1 MSAYFSAMSQYAT
14 FSGRASR
21 AEFWKFT
28 GIYMLGALIIVC
40 IETFVLGVPE
50 DSITV
55 FYAIYM
61 LVHILPGIAVTVRRL
76 HDIDRNGAWFL
87 ILLTGIGVL
96 VLLVFMLTP
105 GIPGPN
111 RFGPSPNVFIEPA
124 GQRIDPYD
132 HRIDPYG
139 HEQAHQRASAGH
151 GDPIAEIER
160 LAHLRAA
167 GGLSD
172 AEFEVL
178 KARAMS
184 RLTAS

>member
-1 MSAYFSAMSQYAT
+1 MHHLLRPGVA
-14 FSGRASR
+14 

-28 GIYMLGALIIVC
+28 GIYMLGALIIIC

-61 LVHILPGIAVTVRRL
+61 LVHVLPGIAVTVRRL

-87 ILLTGIGVL
+87 LLFTGIGII

-105 GIPGPN
+105 GVPGPN
-111 RFGPSPNVFIEPA
+111 RYGAAPEAFAEPT
-124 GQRIDPYD
+124 GQRIDPHD
-132 HRIDPYG
+132 HRIDP
-139 HEQAHQRASAGH
+139 HAHAHAPEQPHQRAPAAQ

-167 GGLSD
+167 GGLTD

-178 KARAMS
+178 KARALS
-184 RLTAS
+184 RLTES

>member
-21 AEFWKFT
+21 AEFWTFT
-28 GIYMLGALIIVC
+28 CIYMLGALIIVC
-40 IETFVLGVPE
+40 FETFVLGIQ
-50 DSITV
+50 SGNISV
-55 FYAIYM
+55 FYALYLLI
-61 LVHILPGIAVTVRRL
+61 HTLPAIAVTVRRL
-76 HDIDRNGAWFL
+76 HDIDRSGWWWL
-87 ILLTGIGVL
+87 INLTGIGSL

-105 GIPGPN
+105 GLPGPN
-111 RFGPSPNVFIEPA
+111 RFGPSPDAFAEPA

-132 HRIDPYG
+132 RGIDPYG
-139 HEQAHQRASAGH
+139 YEQAHQRAPAGH

-172 AEFEVL
+172 AEFEAL
-178 KARAMS
+178 KARALS